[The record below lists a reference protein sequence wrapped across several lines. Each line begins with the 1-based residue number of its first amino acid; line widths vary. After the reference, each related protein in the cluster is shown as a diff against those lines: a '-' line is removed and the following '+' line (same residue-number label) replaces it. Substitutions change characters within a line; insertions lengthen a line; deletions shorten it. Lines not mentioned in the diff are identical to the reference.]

1 MHTIIGSECVRVA
14 VDAAAAALVVVVVL
28 SFLCTVCS
36 LILCVIVLHC
46 VDVKLEN
53 GLAIQNINSIIRMPE
68 EQENENE
75 GKNIKFNAV

>member
-14 VDAAAAALVVVVVL
+14 VDAAAALVVVVVL
-28 SFLCTVCS
+28 SFLRTVCS